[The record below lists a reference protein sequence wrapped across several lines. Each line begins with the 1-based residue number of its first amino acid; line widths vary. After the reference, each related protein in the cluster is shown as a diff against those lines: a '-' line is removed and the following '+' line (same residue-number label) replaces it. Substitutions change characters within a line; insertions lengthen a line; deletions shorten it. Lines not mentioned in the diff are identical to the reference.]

1 MNVTSR
7 PVVERTRGIDES
19 PVPPTRQRDPYKK
32 ALKLDALRKKQDALR
47 AKIAKLEAREKA
59 ANRREVTRLKVIVG
73 SAILA
78 MVDVDPEVR
87 QWVTGVLEKT
97 VAAHRDREFL
107 KAKNWL

>member
-1 MNVTSR
+1 MLAVQPGR
-7 PVVERTRGIDES
+7 K
-19 PVPPTRQRDPYKK
+19 RDPYKK

-59 ANRREVTRLKVIVG
+59 ANRREATRLKVIIG

-78 MVDVDPEVR
+78 KVDLDPEAR
-87 QWVTGVLEKT
+87 GWVAAVLENN
-97 VAAHRDREFL
+97 VAAQRDREFL